1 MYGSRPT
8 ESTNIVVSYTLSIY
22 EYYSLK
28 ISFIY
33 LFFIYWILI
42 NIWYL
47 AQVGAINSYRQE
59 GESCGMGVAKNYGQ
73 CRPDLECVFGAMEV
87 VGTCKVKSK
96 HKDKLCFTS

>member
-1 MYGSRPT
+1 MYVIHYLFMTIIFFSFT
-8 ESTNIVVSYTLSIY
+8 EFG
-22 EYYSLK
+22 LK
-28 ISFIY
+28 ILY
-33 LFFIYWILI
+33 LT
-42 NIWYL
+42 
-47 AQVGAINSYRQE
+47 QVGAINSYRQE